1 MRRAIT
7 AAPALFGASAR
18 NASTFSTVLLSE
30 LKDET
35 GRSDLPAKPDAI
47 PGWTLKSN
55 PGSQVFQLV
64 KKYNDEEII
73 VKSSFLTREPAA
85 EGEDNQLDGETE
97 IRVVKNG
104 KEALVMAA
112 EVILVNDETSELA
125 IQNLAHTEDVA
136 ILETEKASE
145 LYTGPV
151 MGDLPEEV
159 TNAMMEYLEERGIN
173 DSLAEHIRTT
183 SDFLEQ
189 QAYENWLSKV
199 AEFSK

>member
-85 EGEDNQLDGETE
+85 DGETE